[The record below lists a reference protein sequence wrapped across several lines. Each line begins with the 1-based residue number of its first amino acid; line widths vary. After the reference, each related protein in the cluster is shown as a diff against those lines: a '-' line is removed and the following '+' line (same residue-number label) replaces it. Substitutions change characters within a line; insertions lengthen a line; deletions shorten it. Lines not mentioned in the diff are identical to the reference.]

1 MLDYVI
7 LGVIQGIFEW
17 IPISSQGVVAIVSQ
31 FLIKE
36 VHPLEIALFL
46 HLGTFFAVLVYF
58 RKNWFEILKLKDPA
72 LLRFLLIS
80 TIVSGVVGFSL
91 YNNLV
96 KSITMGNSLLVVTGF
111 GLLLTAYCHTRA
123 AAKGE
128 KEGLSSLTKAK
139 KISGINFNKL
149 AVIAGILQGL
159 AVIPGLSRS
168 GATIFGL
175 SLGKLNPSEIL
186 KISYMMSAPA
196 VLAMSGFLFIKNPVL
211 ISEGWPALVF
221 SFLAGFLAL
230 GFLLKIAAKIDFFKF
245 ALIFAFFCFLG
256 AGLELLV

>member
-1 MLDYVI
+1 MLDYII

-36 VHPLEIALFL
+36 VHPLEMALFL

-58 RKNWFEILKLKDPA
+58 RKNWFEILKLRDLA

-96 KSITMGNSLLVVTGF
+96 KSITMGNSLLAVTGF
-111 GLLLTAYCHTRA
+111 GLLLTAYFH
-123 AAKGE
+123 
-128 KEGLSSLTKAK
+128 KAK

-175 SLGKLNPSEIL
+175 SLGKLNPGEIL

-196 VLAMSGFLFIKNPVL
+196 VLAMSGFLFIKNPTL

>member
-58 RKNWFEILKLKDPA
+58 RKNWFEILKLKDLA

-96 KSITMGNSLLVVTGF
+96 KSITMGSSLLAVTGF
-111 GLLLTAYCHTRA
+111 GLLLTAYYHTRV
-123 AAKGE
+123 AAKSKSASLSFSPSSRKRDSVGE
-128 KEGLSSLTKAK
+128 EEDLSSSPT
-139 KISGINFNKL
+139 STFNKS
-149 AVIAGILQGL
+149 
-159 AVIPGLSRS
+159 LSE
-168 GATIFGL
+168 
-175 SLGKLNPSEIL
+175 SEE
-186 KISYMMSAPA
+186 
-196 VLAMSGFLFIKNPVL
+196 N
-211 ISEGWPALVF
+211 
-221 SFLAGFLAL
+221 
-230 GFLLKIAAKIDFFKF
+230 FKSKR
-245 ALIFAFFCFLG
+245 LT
-256 AGLELLV
+256 